1 MELVMKMTI
10 VFQTLIH
17 FKMITIMTVQETFV
31 MMMTITM
38 DIMTQMMNFR

>member
-1 MELVMKMTI
+1 MELVTKMTI

-17 FKMITIMTVQETFV
+17 FKMITIMMVKETFV